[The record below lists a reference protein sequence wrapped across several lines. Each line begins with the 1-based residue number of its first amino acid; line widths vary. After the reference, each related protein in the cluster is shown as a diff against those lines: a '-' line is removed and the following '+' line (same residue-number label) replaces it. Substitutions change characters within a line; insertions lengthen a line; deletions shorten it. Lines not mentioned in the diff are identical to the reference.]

1 MRKIPYL
8 IALLFLLFLVFSC
21 AKDKRALVVSKI
33 RQASKLATT
42 ETTIDKIV
50 FGTSEKRLLGIIRL
64 NKARFAAY
72 SKAIIKSGIDL
83 TKLKP
88 EDVKIDGKR
97 IELNLPNVEVIN
109 FSYPFKHFKIDESIT
124 EDKFLNKID
133 IFDQEHFY
141 RLAELDIRNNLKYTG
156 IIEATEQKTRL
167 LMEGLLKNLGYEEI
181 YITFKKGTLLPEVV
195 LTEAESE

>member
-1 MRKIPYL
+1 MTMPRTYYL
-8 IALLFLLFLVFSC
+8 IALLLVFCSC
-21 AKDKRALVVSKI
+21 AKDRRAIVVSKI

-72 SKAIIKSGIDL
+72 SKAIIKTGIDL
-83 TKLKP
+83 NKIKP
-88 EDVKIDGKR
+88 DDIKIDGKR
-97 IELNLPNVEVIN
+97 IDLTLPNVEVIN

-124 EDKFLNKID
+124 DDKFLNNID

-141 RLAELDIRNNLKYTG
+141 RLAEMDIRNNLKYTG
-156 IIEATEQKTRL
+156 VIEATEQKTRL
-167 LMEGLLKNLGYEEI
+167 MMEGLLKNLGYEEI
-181 YITFKKGTLLPEVV
+181 YVTFKKGELITEVD
-195 LTEAESE
+195 LSESETE